1 MPHNILIV
9 DYGLGHPGSAHN
21 SYVFRGTQIYQE
33 HDTLLADDEWIW
45 GASAYPLS
53 TWLVPPFKKPRNQ
66 ALSREQRKFDY
77 FLSKAS

>member
-53 TWLVPPFKKPRNQ
+53 T
-66 ALSREQRKFDY
+66 
-77 FLSKAS
+77 